1 MVSEYKY
8 KKKEIIEKKRRRKIM
23 KTKKLLALGLL
34 SAMTVTSLSGTSVFA
49 AENAMDSTG
58 ATDVSYKPGSSTG
71 GDGDGNVSSW
81 TVDYPVKI
89 VLDDATVTQQSG
101 REIEFAVVNTS
112 NNQPYIGA
120 ATVKATLKDHAD
132 KTTDGNS
139 IKMQNSSG
147 TPQTNV
153 TMQLHDGSAVIKT
166 DGTGTVAQLNKTT
179 KTKKIFAYLNNKNG
193 ATNTQTYKTTLTWNF
208 HSDAVK

>member
-1 MVSEYKY
+1 
-8 KKKEIIEKKRRRKIM
+8 M

-179 KTKKIFAYLNNKNG
+179 KTKKIFADLNNKNG